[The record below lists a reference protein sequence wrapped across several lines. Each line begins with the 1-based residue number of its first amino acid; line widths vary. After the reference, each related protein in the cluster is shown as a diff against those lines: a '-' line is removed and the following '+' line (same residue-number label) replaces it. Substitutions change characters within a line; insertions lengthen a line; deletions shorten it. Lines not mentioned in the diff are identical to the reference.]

1 MFQGGFTF
9 WNFLVDVFVIFMFVV
24 WFWLLISVWSDLIRR
39 KDISGFGK
47 VIWVIA
53 LLVLPFLGAFIYL
66 ISQGNSMAERNE
78 ARHQDAKA
86 ELRKA
91 VGMNVADE
99 IEKLDKLKAS
109 GSITAEE
116 YARLRGRLV
125 S

>member
-1 MFQGGFTF
+1 
-9 WNFLVDVFVIFMFVV
+9 
-24 WFWLLISVWSDLIRR
+24 
-39 KDISGFGK
+39 

-86 ELRKA
+86 ELRKV

-99 IEKLDKLKAS
+99 LEKLDKLKAS
-109 GSITAEE
+109 GSISAEE

>member
-53 LLVLPFLGAFIYL
+53 LLVLPFLGAFVYL

-78 ARHQDAKA
+78 ARQQDAKA
-86 ELRKA
+86 ELRKV

-109 GSITAEE
+109 GSITADE

>member
-39 KDISGFGK
+39 KDTSGFGK
-47 VIWVIA
+47 VIWIIA

-86 ELRKA
+86 ELRKV